1 MAARGALS
9 GAGPLR
15 ITLVTHYYPAH
26 RGGVERVAGQLAER
40 LARAGVAK
48 IDWHASD
55 CDASPPAAPGLSA
68 TPAPGWNA
76 LERAMGVPYPLWS
89 SAALHRLVRAC
100 SESDVVHLHDC
111 LYFPNVVAFLAARRA
126 RRPVLV
132 TQHIGHVP

>member
-1 MAARGALS
+1 VAARGALS

-55 CDASPPAAPGLSA
+55 CDASPPAAPGLIS
-68 TPAPGWNA
+68 
-76 LERAMGVPYPLWS
+76 L
-89 SAALHRLVRAC
+89 
-100 SESDVVHLHDC
+100 
-111 LYFPNVVAFLAARRA
+111 
-126 RRPVLV
+126 
-132 TQHIGHVP
+132 